1 MKMTRALP
9 AILLCGALLATYG
22 LQAFSQDAA
31 VHLPEG
37 LEMDRP
43 GPKNA
48 AEQQIEK
55 DILGFQAELKAA
67 AIAKD
72 RSKVESLFAP
82 DATVTLATGQVTD
95 KQGRI
100 EQILG
105 PGPAFERMDY
115 ANQTVRALGDKGAV
129 AIVDTTI
136 FTRPTPDHPKGIIR
150 VMVVYRKGRVSEG
163 YHGWQMVSLLGIF
176 IPAKD
181 IPGA

>member
-9 AILLCGALLATYG
+9 AILLSGMLLATYG
-22 LQAFSQDAA
+22 LQAISQDAA

-43 GPKNA
+43 GPKSA
-48 AEQQIEK
+48 AEQQIQK
-55 DILGFQAELKAA
+55 NILGFQAELKAA
-67 AIAKD
+67 ALAKD
-72 RSKVESLFAP
+72 RSKIESLFAP

-105 PGPAFERMDY
+105 PG
-115 ANQTVRALGDKGAV
+115 
-129 AIVDTTI
+129 
-136 FTRPTPDHPKGIIR
+136 
-150 VMVVYRKGRVSEG
+150 
-163 YHGWQMVSLLGIF
+163 WQMVSLLGIF

-181 IPGA
+181 SPGA